1 MALVQLQVRSD
12 TAAAWTAA
20 NPVLL
25 AGEPG
30 FETDTGK
37 LKLGDG
43 VRNWATLPYTS
54 GVSLSSVAP
63 PVTGSA
69 AAGTSGQAA
78 RADHSHA
85 LPAALSC
92 ATLAA
97 TGEVSVG
104 GNLTVTG
111 ELRGGPHKHATND
124 INGLTAFVVSTINS
138 TLKAGSN
145 VALSFDS
152 VTNAL
157 TVSSTAASTG
167 GGSGAGVTSINGQ
180 TGAVTLAILSA
191 SDVVSQIATA
201 IQAIDGITETYDSK
215 AGTITL
221 SLSTVSGGTYG
232 GTPTT
237 NPLAFLAV
245 PQNATATSGSA
256 SFSATATGGT
266 ASIAYQWEVST
277 DSGASWSS
285 VAGGTSASLS
295 LTGLT
300 ATEHGRQ
307 YRVRATSGTETIYS
321 PSATLSTVT
330 LEITAQPS
338 DAAIT
343 VGQSFSLSV
352 TAAAPGAITYQW
364 QYSDDAG
371 ASWWAVSGATSNTYS
386 STQSSVLAGRLFRA
400 AVSSGGATVFSRAAL
415 VTAVDPPLT
424 ISLQPVDT
432 IAASC
437 AASLSFDWTYAGSAS
452 VVMQW
457 QRRANATAAWV
468 NVAGATG
475 KVLSLTGLVAT
486 DSGAQYRAGAT
497 PYTSPARTVYTNAAT
512 ITVPSLAITEHPEPA
527 FAVDGQAIFAVDYSG
542 ACGSVAIRWEVR
554 QPTGTTWAIV
564 PGQTAAVLSLTGL
577 TRANSGQVYRAV
589 VRVGTQ
595 TVTSNEAALTVEN
608 VSGFTTMPAST
619 SVASGEEVTFSFVW
633 SNSTDRIRS
642 WWEVSRDNGVTW
654 ENRLCSE
661 FGDCNAPTLVFRPL
675 PSDNGSQYRVA
686 VLVAATGFVYRSEPA
701 TLTVAGAS
709 SVTSLGIST
718 PPLAIAGDGAGGLVV
733 TVAPSPSRGSSVPG
747 GTSSWGPPQRTA
759 LCYVSTDSGATFSPV
774 SLPVAGVWTDVA
786 CGGSTWVAIDPVTGT
801 IAYSTNRGRQWQA
814 ATVDVRFGGGDS
826 NSTNSGTVAPA
837 YIDHL
842 PGAPIPFV
850 ASTTAGVYTSPN
862 GITWTR
868 RNALTTTGRP
878 VLTELTPVTHGSGK
892 YAVVTTS
899 GVWTSTNGTG
909 WVNSVPA
916 TTNTS
921 LGAIG
926 GLSSGAVSAV
936 RFAGGWFVGL
946 SGVWYPGSFTNPSTT
961 VRFGISGDALSWSPV
976 AYNATSDYRSGS
988 SAMPPIPAAIGDG
1001 VFQVLVTGSGSSQAT
1016 TVAALYPAE
1025 DADSWVIAPS
1035 SAAIQLPR
1043 DVWRTGKAV
1052 AYVSPG
1058 RVAIVGMT
1066 NPAAGS
1072 GSQSAA
1078 VAVLDARTPFSGTV
1092 PNASAPT
1099 APQTFSAESRSTAIR
1114 VSWSEPLSN
1123 GGMPITSYTLQI
1135 KVAAQTTWSTV
1146 TLATPLSTS
1155 HTISGLTNGVAYDVR
1170 VAAVSGAGTGVYA
1183 TAQATPALTAPGAP
1197 TGLTATP
1204 IGPPMPYGSWANSRY
1219 SLSWTAPSNN
1229 GGSSITEYVVQ
1240 AQYVGP
1246 SAWPGGWVT
1255 LPYNLFTI
1263 TLSGTTATVSLHP
1276 RLNALA
1282 KMAFRVAAR
1291 NSVGTGDYSAATP
1304 LTSLN

>member
-54 GVSLSSVAP
+54 GVSLSSAAP

-85 LPAALSC
+85 LPASLSC

-124 INGLTAFVVSTINS
+124 ITGLTAFVVSTINN

-201 IQAIDGITETYDSK
+201 LQTIDGITETYDSK

-237 NPLAFLAV
+237 TPLAFLAI
-245 PQNATATSGSA
+245 PQAASAVSGNA

-352 TAAAPGAITYQW
+352 TASAPGAITYQW

-371 ASWWAVSGATSNTYS
+371 ASWWAVSGATSSTYS

-452 VVMQW
+452 VAMQW
-457 QRRANATAAWV
+457 QRRANATSAWV

-497 PYTSPARTVYTNAAT
+497 IGTRTVYTNVAT
-512 ITVPSLAITEHPEPA
+512 LTVPALEITDHPA
-527 FAVDGQAIFAVDYSG
+527 DATAFDGQAVFAVDHSG

-564 PGQTAAVLSLTGL
+564 PGQTSATLALTGL

-595 TVTSNEAALTVEN
+595 TVTSNEATLTVESI
-608 VSGFTTMPAST
+608 SGFTTMPAST

-718 PPLAIAGDGAGGLVV
+718 PPLSIAGDGAGGLVV
-733 TVAPSPSRGSSVPG
+733 TVAPLPSRGSSVPG
-747 GTSSWGPPQRTA
+747 GTSSWSPPQRTA
-759 LCYVSTDSGATFSPV
+759 LCYVSTNSGATFSPV
-774 SLPVAGVWTDVA
+774 SLPVAGVWTDAA

-814 ATVDVRFGGGDS
+814 ATVDVPFGGGDS
-826 NSTNSGTVAPA
+826 GSTTSGTVAPA

-862 GITWTR
+862 GIAWTR
-868 RNALTTTGRP
+868 RSTLATTGRP
-878 VLTELTPVTHGSGK
+878 VLTELTPVTYGSGK
-892 YAVVTTS
+892 YVVVTTS
-899 GVWTSTNGTG
+899 GIWTSTNGTG
-909 WVNSVPA
+909 WANSVPA

-921 LGAIG
+921 LRIVG
-926 GLSSGAVSAV
+926 GTTTHAASAV
-936 RFAGGWFVGL
+936 RFAGGWFAGV
-946 SGVWYPGSFTNPSTT
+946 SGGWYPASTTSPNTT
-961 VRFGISGDALSWSPV
+961 VRFAISGDALSWSPV
-976 AYNATSDYRSGS
+976 AYNTTSDYYNWPIS
-988 SAMPPIPAAIGDG
+988 PPPLPAAIGDG
-1001 VFQVLVTGSGSSQAT
+1001 VFQIVATGAGSSQAA

-1025 DADSWVIAPS
+1025 DADSWVIAAGG
-1035 SAAIQLPR
+1035 AAIQRPASGW
-1043 DVWRTGKAV
+1043 WRPGKAV

-1058 RVAIVGMT
+1058 RVAIAGMT
-1066 NPAAGS
+1066 NPAAGT

-1099 APQTFSAESRSTAIR
+1099 APQTFRAESRSTAIR

-1263 TLSGTTATVSLHP
+1263 TLSGTTATVSLSP
-1276 RLNALA
+1276 RLNSLA

-1291 NSVGTGDYSAATP
+1291 NSVGTGEYSVATP
-1304 LTSLN
+1304 LVSLN